1 MNTSDESNGKEEELE
16 QVESDIDEVDDE
28 VELDEKKQENR
39 FNVEN
44 NRAQS
49 MVNLNNLKG
58 NVYIQY
64 QNEEPEKSRSISSR
78 KYDLRKP
85 KDCIEF
91 VETFKDSDYLALA
104 IILSLFEAVPLGDLP
119 ELELK
124 LLNYFPKS
132 TEKRMAEEENA
143 NISQKASYVAVNTIL
158 NVIGGKRFKR
168 SDDRQCVGLG
178 EKSILVLANILEQF
192 PVLRSIVI
200 RWLIDINAGYKYQTT
215 FESYQMVTAFVRII
229 SLDFDD
235 AERRIFSQLYT
246 NPANAELLGVIG
258 YRLYMAPELTDNAR
272 KMIALWVRTEYV
284 WFWKSAYM
292 AYFFIKENGMD
303 FPYEKE
309 LCKVIRKKCFGFKRS
324 DLVFIAALLV
334 RSKHCRSIFARVLH
348 DLYQSA
354 GTREMQIASAR
365 IYINLIRQCYYQVN
379 SSLAELPLVACDT
392 KKQQE
397 DISEIVGK
405 VMSQYHVRR
414 QLYFILKAYL
424 KELSCYHVSERIMNH
439 ISAFFF
445 NMMLYD
451 TGNGDDVFFFL
462 NSCQNKASAQ
472 IYKTLLPYKG

>member
-1 MNTSDESNGKEEELE
+1 MNTSDDVKEKEEELE
-16 QVESDIDEVDDE
+16 RAESDMEEVDDE
-28 VELDEKKQENR
+28 AELNEKKQENR

-64 QNEEPEKSRSISSR
+64 QNEEAEKSINISAR

-91 VETFKDSDYLALA
+91 VETYKDSKYLALA

-132 TEKRMAEEENA
+132 TEKENGY
-143 NISQKASYVAVNTIL
+143 ISQKTSYLAVNTIL
-158 NVIGGKRFKR
+158 NVIGGQRFKR
-168 SDDRQCVGLG
+168 SDDRQCVGMG
-178 EKSILVLANILEQF
+178 EDSMQMLANILEQF
-192 PVLRSIVI
+192 PVLRSTVI
-200 RWLIDINAGYKYQTT
+200 RWLIDINADYKYQTT

-235 AERRIFSQLYT
+235 AERRIFPQLYS

-258 YRLYMAPELTDNAR
+258 YRLYMTPEHVDNAK
-272 KMIALWVRTEYV
+272 KMISQWVRTDYV

-292 AYFFIKENGMD
+292 TYFFIKENGMD

-309 LCKVIRKKCFGFKRS
+309 LCKAIRKKYCLFKRN
-324 DLVFIAALLV
+324 DLTFIAALLAQ
-334 RSKHCRSIFARVLH
+334 SKHCRTMFAQVLH
-348 DLYQSA
+348 DLYEKA
-354 GTREMQIASAR
+354 GTREVQMIGAQT
-365 IYINLIRQCYYQVN
+365 YINLVRQCYYQVN
-379 SSLAELPLVACDT
+379 SSLTELPLVACDT

-405 VMSQYHVRR
+405 AMSQYHMRR

-424 KELSCYHVSERIMNH
+424 KELSYYHVSERIMNH

-451 TGNGDDVFFFL
+451 TGNGEDVLFFL
-462 NSCQNKASAQ
+462 NGCQNKTATQ
-472 IYKTLLPYKG
+472 IYRALLQYK

>member
-1 MNTSDESNGKEEELE
+1 MNTLDETNGKEEELE
-16 QVESDIDEVDDE
+16 QAEPDMEEVNDEA
-28 VELDEKKQENR
+28 ELNEKKQENR

-44 NRAQS
+44 NKAQS
-49 MVNLNNLKG
+49 MINLNNLKG

-64 QNEEPEKSRSISSR
+64 QNEEPEKNRNISAR
-78 KYDLRKP
+78 KFNLRKP

-91 VETFKDSDYLALA
+91 VETYKDGEYLALA
-104 IILSLFEAVPLGDLP
+104 IILSLFEAVPISDLP
-119 ELELK
+119 ELEFK
-124 LLNYFPKS
+124 LLNSFPKS
-132 TEKRMAEEENA
+132 VEEEEKGEEYS
-143 NISQKASYVAVNTIL
+143 NISKNSSYLAVNTIL
-158 NVIGGKRFKR
+158 NVIGGQRFKR
-168 SDDRQCVGLG
+168 SDGRQCVGMG
-178 EKSILVLANILEQF
+178 ENSIQILANILEQF

-200 RWLIDINAGYKYQTT
+200 RWLIDINTDYKYQTI

-235 AERRIFSQLYT
+235 AERHIFPQLYS

-258 YRLYMAPELTDNAR
+258 YRLYMFPELTGNAK
-272 KMIALWVRTEYV
+272 KMIAQWVRTDYV

-292 AYFFIKENGMD
+292 TYFFIKENGVD
-303 FPYEKE
+303 FPYEEE
-309 LCKVIRKKCFGFKRS
+309 LCKVIRKKCFLFKRS
-324 DLVFIAALLV
+324 DLILIAALLV
-334 RSKHCRSIFARVLH
+334 QSKHCRSMFAKVLH
-348 DLYQSA
+348 DLYHRA
-354 GTREMQIASAR
+354 GTREMQMTGAL

-405 VMSQYHVRR
+405 VMSQYHTRR

-424 KELSCYHVSERIMNH
+424 KELSYYHVSERIMNH

-451 TGNGDDVFFFL
+451 TGNGEDVLFFL
-462 NSCQNKASAQ
+462 NGCQNKAATQ
-472 IYKTLLPYKG
+472 IYRILLPYK